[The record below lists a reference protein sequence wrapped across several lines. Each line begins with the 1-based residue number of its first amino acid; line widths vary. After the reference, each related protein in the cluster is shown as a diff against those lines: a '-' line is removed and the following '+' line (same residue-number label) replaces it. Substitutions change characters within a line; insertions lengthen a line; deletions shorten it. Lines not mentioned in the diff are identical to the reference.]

1 MRNHAPPDAG
11 LMKEGRSDHE
21 LPLSDRVAAIVERY
35 ITVERQELLHCESHD
50 YVWVAQGG
58 GPLSEKG
65 IDFMMRSRTKAQ
77 YGVAFR
83 RALLPGRPHHDTG
96 AGRWPEPAR
105 HLAHPGPFPGG
116 ALKHY
121 NRAGALEAS
130 RRHAAYIDAAE
141 DAAASMLGRAPVQKP
156 KPVRSVLSERS
167 TGPAPRSLSIQ
178 NRSRSSS

>member
-11 LMKEGRSDHE
+11 LMKGGRSDHE
-21 LPLSDRVAAIVERY
+21 LPLSARVAAIVERY
-35 ITVERQELLHCESHD
+35 IAVERHELLRGESHD

-77 YGVAFR
+77 YGMAFGAHR
-83 RALLPGRPHHDTG
+83 FRAGLTTTQALVDGQNLLGTSRI
-96 AGRWPEPAR
+96 
-105 HLAHPGPFPGG
+105 LAHSPAV

-156 KPVRSVLSERS
+156 KPVRSLHDLTR
-167 TGPAPRSLSIQ
+167 R
-178 NRSRSSS
+178 RK

>member
-11 LMKEGRSDHE
+11 LMKGGRSDHE

-77 YGVAFR
+77 NGVAFR
-83 RALLPGRPHHDTG
+83 RASLRAGLTTTQALVDGQNLLGTSRI
-96 AGRWPEPAR
+96 
-105 HLAHPGPFPGG
+105 LAHSPAV

-156 KPVRSVLSERS
+156 KPVRSVLWERY

>member
-77 YGVAFR
+77 YG
-83 RALLPGRPHHDTG
+83 
-96 AGRWPEPAR
+96 WP
-105 HLAHPGPFPGG
+105 
-116 ALKHY
+116 
-121 NRAGALEAS
+121 
-130 RRHAAYIDAAE
+130 
-141 DAAASMLGRAPVQKP
+141 
-156 KPVRSVLSERS
+156 SERIAS
-167 TGPAPRSLSIQ
+167 GPALPPHRRWSMARTCSAPRASWPIPR
-178 NRSRSSS
+178 RSH